1 MNLNDGTFPGMWLR
15 SVASNPGGVAIDS
28 PVTGTHTYA
37 ELHRQAESTAARLR
51 AAGIAPDVLVGIKT
65 TDRHSFC
72 RALLAV
78 WLAGAVAV
86 PLNADAPP
94 LWVRE
99 VSERVGVAGVLVD
112 GEAPGTV
119 RLQELPTSGAR
130 TAPGAAYVMHT
141 SGSTGR
147 PKPVVLSHRALGAY
161 CRAFGAV
168 VSLNARDRFL
178 QLAPPSFDVVF
189 EELLPVWCAGGTA
202 VLTGA
207 QPDDPAQLLRELDHR
222 GVTVAEL
229 TTVYW
234 QLLVR
239 HLRTN
244 PLPLPASLRLL
255 LMGGEQAPPALVEES
270 LEWGLPLAHVYG
282 VTEAGITSTVR
293 VFDPKQP
300 VASDTV
306 GTALVNSTVRVVGE
320 DGVPLD
326 AGTVGEVWIG
336 GESLADGYLGDP
348 TATAARFIE
357 TPGAGSLPSGRYY
370 RTGDLGLLDT
380 AGQLRLLGRMDAQ
393 VKVNGA
399 RVDLTEL
406 ERHLMA
412 SEAVAEAA
420 AAAVPG
426 SAGGTTRLVAFV
438 VPATGADPT
447 GLEAGIRSWL
457 AGRVPAHLVPHRIV
471 ALDSLPATA
480 HGKVDRHRLPEL
492 MTVTEPELPDTV
504 WATATQHTVAQAW
517 QGALG
522 RPPAGPDERFADAG
536 GTSLDLLTWV
546 VRLEE
551 LGIDVT
557 AADCL
562 DKPTVRA
569 LAAHVDGKTDEAPAQ
584 HDPGAQRNEARGVL
598 RRRRTRAEGRS

>member
-1 MNLNDGTFPGMWLR
+1 MNDHDSTFPAMWRR
-15 SVASNPGGVAIDS
+15 SVAANPGAVAIDS
-28 PVTGTHTYA
+28 PATGTHTYA

-51 AAGIAPDVLVGIKT
+51 ASGVAPGFLVGIKAA
-65 TDRHSFC
+65 DRHAFC
-72 RALLAV
+72 RGLLAV

-86 PLNADAPP
+86 PLSADAPSR
-94 LWVRE
+94 WVRE
-99 VSERVGVAGVLVD
+99 VSERAGVAGVLVD

-119 RLQELPTSGAR
+119 RLQEPPVSGAR
-130 TAPGAAYVMHT
+130 SLPGTAYVMHT

-161 CRAFGAV
+161 CRAFGDATGL
-168 VSLNARDRFL
+168 SATDRFL
-178 QLAPPSFDVVF
+178 QLAAPSFDVVF
-189 EELLPVWCAGGTA
+189 EELLPVWRAGGTA

-207 QPDDPAQLLRELDHR
+207 QPDDPAQLLRELDRR

-239 HLRTN
+239 HLRTA

-255 LMGGEQAPPALVEES
+255 LMGGEQAPPALIEES
-270 LEWGLPLAHVYG
+270 LERGLPLAHVYG

-293 VFDPKQP
+293 VFDPQHP
-300 VASDTV
+300 VATDTV
-306 GTALVNSTVRVVGE
+306 GTALGNSTVRVVDE
-320 DGVPLD
+320 DGVPLG
-326 AGTVGEVWIG
+326 AGAVGEVWIG

-357 TPGAGSLPSGRYY
+357 TEGTGPLPPGRYY

-380 AGQLRLLGRMDAQ
+380 AGQLRVLGRMDAQ

-406 ERHLMA
+406 ERHLVA
-412 SEAVAEAA
+412 SEVVAEAA
-420 AAAVPG
+420 AVAVPG
-426 SAGGTTRLVAFV
+426 AVCGTTRLVAFV
-438 VPATGADPT
+438 VPTVGAAPAD
-447 GLEAGIRSWL
+447 LEARVRNWL
-457 AGRVPAHLVPHRIV
+457 AGRVPAHLVPNHVV
-471 ALDSLPATA
+471 ALDALPATA
-480 HGKVDRHRLPEL
+480 HGKVDRHRLHES
-492 MTVTEPELPDTV
+492 LPDPGPDVSDTV
-504 WATATQHTVAQAW
+504 WATATQRAVAQAW

-546 VRLEE
+546 VRLGE

-569 LAAHVDGKTDEAPAQ
+569 LAAHIGGEALDR
-584 HDPGAQRNEARGVL
+584 HDPGGQRNEARGVL

>member
-1 MNLNDGTFPGMWLR
+1 MNDTDDTFPGMWRR
-15 SVASNPGGVAIDS
+15 SVAANPGGVAIDS
-28 PVTGTHTYA
+28 PATGTHTYG
-37 ELHRQAESTAARLR
+37 ELHCQAESTAARLR
-51 AAGIAPDVLVGIKT
+51 AAGIAPGVLVGVRT
-65 TDRHSFC
+65 SDRHAFC
-72 RALLAV
+72 RGLLAV

-86 PLNADAPP
+86 PLHADAPP

-99 VSERVGVAGVLVD
+99 VSERTGLAGVLVD

-119 RLQELPTSGAR
+119 RLQEPPTAGAR
-130 TAPGAAYVMHT
+130 TVPGAAYVMHT

-147 PKPVVLSHRALGAY
+147 PKAVALSHRALGAY
-161 CRAFGAV
+161 CRAFGAAV
-168 VSLNARDRFL
+168 GLNAQDRFL

-207 QPDDPAQLLRELDHR
+207 QPDDPAQLLRELERR

-239 HLRTN
+239 HLRAN
-244 PLPLPASLRLL
+244 PLPLPAALRLL
-255 LMGGEQAPPALVEES
+255 LMGGEQASPALIEES
-270 LEWGLPLAHVYG
+270 LERGLPLAHVYG
-282 VTEAGITSTVR
+282 VTEAGITSTMR
-293 VFDPKQP
+293 VFDRQRP
-300 VASDTV
+300 VATDTV
-306 GTALVNSTVRVVGE
+306 GTALGNSTVRVVGE

-348 TATAARFIE
+348 AATAARFVE
-357 TPGAGSLPSGRYY
+357 VPGTGPLPPGRYY

-393 VKVNGA
+393 VKVNGV

-406 ERHLMA
+406 ERHLAA

-420 AAAVPG
+420 AVAVPC
-426 SAGGTTRLVAFV
+426 APGGVARLVAFV
-438 VPATGADPT
+438 VPAIGADPT
-447 GLEAGIRSWL
+447 SLEAGVRNWL
-457 AGRVPAHLVPHRIV
+457 AGRVPAHLVPHRVV
-471 ALDSLPATA
+471 ALDALPATT

-492 MTVTEPELPDTV
+492 LTVTASDVPDTV
-504 WATATQHTVAQAW
+504 WATPTQHTVAQAW

-522 RPPAGPDERFADAG
+522 RPPVGPDERFADAG
-536 GTSLDLLTWV
+536 GTSLDLLTWT
-546 VRLEE
+546 VRLGE

-557 AADCL
+557 AAECL
-562 DKPTVRA
+562 DNPTVRA

-584 HDPGAQRNEARGVL
+584 HDHSAQRNEARGVL
-598 RRRRTRAEGRS
+598 RRRQNRAEGRS

>member
-1 MNLNDGTFPGMWLR
+1 MNDHDTFPGMWRR
-15 SVASNPGGVAIDS
+15 SVAANPGGTAIDS
-28 PVTGTHTYA
+28 PATGSHTYA
-37 ELHRQAESTAARLR
+37 EMHRQAESTAARLR
-51 AAGIAPDVLVGIKT
+51 AAGVAPGVLVGIKT
-65 TDRHSFC
+65 SDRHAFC

-99 VSERVGVAGVLVD
+99 VCERAGVAGVLVD
-112 GEAPGTV
+112 GETPGTV
-119 RLQELPTSGAR
+119 SLQEPPTAGAR
-130 TAPGAAYVMHT
+130 TAPGTAYVMHT

-161 CRAFGAV
+161 CRAFGAAV
-168 VSLNARDRFL
+168 GLGARDRFL

-189 EELLPVWCAGGTA
+189 EELLPVWRAGGTA

-207 QPDDPAQLLRELDHR
+207 QPDDPAKLLRELDHR

-239 HLRTN
+239 HLRAN

-255 LMGGEQAPPALVEES
+255 LMGGEQAPAALIQES
-270 LEWGLPLAHVYG
+270 LELGLPLAHVYG

-293 VFDPKQP
+293 VFDPQQP
-300 VASDTV
+300 VATDTV
-306 GTALVNSTVRVVGE
+306 GTALGNSIVRVVGKN
-320 DGVPLD
+320 GVPLD
-326 AGTVGEVWIG
+326 AGAVGEVWIG

-348 TATAARFIE
+348 AATAARFIE
-357 TPGAGSLPSGRYY
+357 TPGTEPLPAGRYY
-370 RTGDLGLLDT
+370 RTGDSGVLDT
-380 AGQLRLLGRMDAQ
+380 AGQLRVLGRMDAQ

-406 ERHLMA
+406 ERHLVA

-420 AAAVPG
+420 ASAVPDA
-426 SAGGTTRLVAFV
+426 AGGTMRLVAFV
-438 VPATGADPT
+438 VPAETDPAN
-447 GLEAGIRSWL
+447 LEARVREWL
-457 AGRVPAHLVPHRIV
+457 VGRVPAHLLPHRVV
-471 ALDSLPATA
+471 ALAGLPATA

-492 MTVTEPELPDTV
+492 LPDTGPDVPDTV
-504 WATATQHTVAQAW
+504 WETATQRAVAEAW
-517 QGALG
+517 QGTLG

-536 GTSLDLLTWV
+536 GTSLDLLTWT
-546 VRLEE
+546 VRLGE

-569 LAAHVDGKTDEAPAQ
+569 LAAHIDGKTDEAPAR
-584 HDPGAQRNEARGVL
+584 HDHGAHRNEARGVL
-598 RRRRTRAEGRS
+598 RRRHTRTEGRS

>member
-1 MNLNDGTFPGMWLR
+1 MNPNGTFPDMWR
-15 SVASNPGGVAIDS
+15 HSVAADPEGVAIDS
-28 PVTGTHTYA
+28 PATGIHTYA

-51 AAGIAPDVLVGIKT
+51 AAGVEPGVLVGIRT
-65 TDRHSFC
+65 VDRHAFC

-99 VSERVGVAGVLVD
+99 VSKRAGVAGVLVD

-119 RLQELPTSGAR
+119 RLQEPPTSRAR
-130 TAPGAAYVMHT
+130 ILPGAAYVMHT

-161 CRAFGAV
+161 CRAFGAAV
-168 VSLNARDRFL
+168 GLDARDRFL

-189 EELLPVWCAGGTA
+189 EELLPVWRAGGTA
-202 VLTGA
+202 VLAGT
-207 QPDDPAQLLRELDHR
+207 QPDDPAQLLRELDNR
-222 GVTVAEL
+222 GITVTEL

-239 HLRTN
+239 HLRAN

-255 LMGGEQAPPALVEES
+255 LMGGEQAPPALIQES
-270 LEWGLPLAHVYG
+270 LERGLPLAHVYG
-282 VTEAGITSTVR
+282 VTEAGITSTVK
-293 VFDPKQP
+293 VFDPEQP
-300 VASDTV
+300 VATDTV
-306 GTALVNSTVRVVGE
+306 GAALDSSTVQVVGE
-320 DGVPLD
+320 DGAPLGAD
-326 AGTVGEVWIG
+326 MVGEVWIG
-336 GESLADGYLGDP
+336 GESLADGYLDAP

-357 TPGAGSLPSGRYY
+357 APATGPLPPGRYY
-370 RTGDLGLLDT
+370 RTGDLGVLDT

-393 VKVNGA
+393 VKVSGV

-406 ERHLMA
+406 ERHLVA
-412 SEAVAEAA
+412 SETVAEAA
-420 AAAVPG
+420 AVAVPCMP
-426 SAGGTTRLVAFV
+426 GGATRLVAFV
-438 VPATGADPT
+438 VPATGADPSS
-447 GLEAGIRSWL
+447 LEAGVRNWL
-457 AGRVPAHLVPHRIV
+457 AGRVPAHLVPHHVV
-471 ALDSLPATA
+471 ALDSLPTTA
-480 HGKVDRHRLPEL
+480 HGKVDRHRLPERL
-492 MTVTEPELPDTV
+492 TGTGPDAPDTV
-504 WATATQHTVAQAW
+504 WETATQHTVAQAW

-536 GTSLDLLTWV
+536 GTSLDLLTWT
-546 VRLEE
+546 VRLGE

-569 LAAHVDGKTDEAPAQ
+569 LAAHIDGKTDEAPAR
-584 HDPGAQRNEARGVL
+584 HDHGAHRNEARGVL
-598 RRRRTRAEGRS
+598 RRRHTRTEGRS